1 MNKSPL
7 IPLFLVVLI
16 DVMGMTIILPLLPF
30 YSKMLGAS
38 PFVVGMIVSVY
49 GLCQFISGPILG
61 QASDKMGRKKILIL
75 SQIGTCI
82 GFIMLAMSHNLFLI
96 FLARIIDGFTAGN
109 ITVAQAYI
117 SDVTEPKDRT
127 HAFGMLGSAFS
138 LGFIIGPAITGLL
151 SKYGP
156 HTPIYMAS
164 ALSFLS
170 IFATWFLLPE
180 SNVHKSE
187 VMNKFAIKNV
197 LHFIK
202 DPAVGPLLFQFLT
215 FIFAFAFFMSGF
227 ALFCGEKFSTGH
239 TVFGIREV
247 GYLFT
252 FMGCVS
258 LFVQMGFLKKLSKK
272 FGEEKLVI
280 SGFIAMAVG
289 YFIIGE
295 TSTMPFLLFA
305 MLLTS
310 FGSSVLR
317 PSLTSQIT
325 KNVPRNQQGA
335 ILGVTQSLQSMA
347 QIAAPMI
354 GGFMIGKGYLS
365 GWAWTSSFVA
375 LLGFFVIRFQKR
387 CSIKEA

>member
-1 MNKSPL
+1 MKKSPL

-30 YSKMLGAS
+30 YSKTLGAS

-61 QASDKMGRKKILIL
+61 QASDKMGRRKILIL

-82 GFIMLAMSHNLFLI
+82 GFIMLALSNNLYLV
-96 FLARIIDGFTAGN
+96 FLARIIDGITAGN

-138 LGFIIGPAITGLL
+138 LGFIIGPAITGFL

-164 ALSFLS
+164 FLSFLS
-170 IFATWFLLPE
+170 IVATIFLLPE
-180 SNVHKSE
+180 SQVHKSE
-187 VMNKFAIKNV
+187 GMNKFALKNI

-202 DPAVGPLLFQFLT
+202 DKEVGPLLFQFST

-227 ALFCGEKFSTGH
+227 ALYCGERFSSGH

-252 FMGCVS
+252 FMGCIG
-258 LFVQMGFLKKLSKK
+258 LIVQMGLLKKLNLKY
-272 FGEEKLVI
+272 GEEKLVI
-280 SGFIAMAVG
+280 AGFIFMAIG

-295 TSTMPFLLFA
+295 TSTIPFLLIA
-305 MLLTS
+305 MIITS
-310 FGSSVLR
+310 FGSSILR

-325 KNVPRNQQGA
+325 KNVARNQQGT

-347 QIAAPMI
+347 QITAPML
-354 GGFMIGKGYLS
+354 GGWMIGRGFLN
-365 GWAWTSSFVA
+365 GWAWTSSIVA

-387 CSIKEA
+387 QAKNL

>member
-1 MNKSPL
+1 MKKSPL

-75 SQIGTCI
+75 SQIGTCL
-82 GFIMLAMSHNLFLI
+82 GFIMLAMSNNLILV
-96 FLARIIDGFTAGN
+96 FLARIIDGITAGN

-138 LGFIIGPAITGLL
+138 LGFIIGPAITGFL

-164 ALSFLS
+164 VLSFLS
-170 IFATWFLLPE
+170 ILATWFLLPE
-180 SNVHKSE
+180 SNAHKSE
-187 VMNKFAIKNV
+187 GMNKFALKNV
-197 LHFIK
+197 MHFIK

-258 LFVQMGFLKKLSKK
+258 LLVQMGFLRKLSKK

-280 SGFIAMAVG
+280 AGFISMAIG

-295 TSTMPFLLFA
+295 TSTIPFLLFA
-305 MLLTS
+305 MLMTS

-325 KNVPRNQQGA
+325 KNVPRHQQGA

-347 QIAAPMI
+347 QIVAPMI
-354 GGFMIGKGYLS
+354 GGFMIGKGFLN
-365 GWAWTSSFVA
+365 GWAWTSSIVA
-375 LLGFFVIRFQKR
+375 MLGFFVIHFQNKR
-387 CSIKEA
+387 AIKEA

>member
-1 MNKSPL
+1 MKKSPL

-30 YSKMLGAS
+30 YSKTLGAS
-38 PFVVGMIVSVY
+38 PFIVGMIVSVY
-49 GLCQFISGPILG
+49 GLCQFIAGPILG
-61 QASDKMGRKKILIL
+61 QMSDKMGRRKILIV

-82 GFIMLAMSHNLFLI
+82 GFILLALSNNLFLI
-96 FLARIIDGFTAGN
+96 FLARIIDGITAGN

-138 LGFIIGPAITGLL
+138 LGFIVGPAITGLL

-156 HTPIYMAS
+156 HTPIYMA
-164 ALSFLS
+164 AFLSFLS
-170 IFATWFLLPE
+170 IMATVFLLPD
-180 SNVHKSE
+180 SQVQKSE
-187 VMNKFAIKNV
+187 GMNKLALKNII
-197 LHFIK
+197 HFIK
-202 DPAVGPLLFQFLT
+202 DPQVGPLLFQFGT

-258 LFVQMGFLKKLSKK
+258 LLVQMGFLKRLNQKY
-272 FGEEKLVI
+272 GEHKLVVA
-280 SGFIAMAVG
+280 GFIAMAIG

-295 TSTMPFLLFA
+295 TSTIPYLLGA
-305 MLLTS
+305 MILTS

-335 ILGVTQSLQSMA
+335 ILGVTQSIQSMA
-347 QIAAPMI
+347 QISAPMI
-354 GGFMIGKGYLS
+354 GGFMIGKGMLS

-387 CSIKEA
+387 KVKEI